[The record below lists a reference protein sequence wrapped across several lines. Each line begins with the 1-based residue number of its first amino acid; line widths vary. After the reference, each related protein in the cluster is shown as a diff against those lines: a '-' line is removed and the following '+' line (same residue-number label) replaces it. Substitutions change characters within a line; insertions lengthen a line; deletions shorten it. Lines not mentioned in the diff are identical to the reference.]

1 MKWLNKLKTEN
12 LEESKLGK
20 RVAAKIDEYNELKKE
35 IEELEDE
42 EDEIKP
48 EDLAEYKDDLKVLKS
63 ELLKL
68 DDNIC
73 ESIDK
78 YLKNS
83 AAASE
88 RFKKMHEN
96 KKAQK
101 QAPATTG
108 SQSVPQPTQ
117 VAAQGTIVEE
127 VEAVE
132 EEPKKEEKKGMGF
145 WGWLGVGVLTVA
157 GVALGVNLVKN
168 RQ

>member
-1 MKWLNKLKTEN
+1 
-12 LEESKLGK
+12 
-20 RVAAKIDEYNELKKE
+20 
-35 IEELEDE
+35 
-42 EDEIKP
+42 
-48 EDLAEYKDDLKVLKS
+48 LKVLKS

-101 QAPATTG
+101 QAPA
-108 SQSVPQPTQ
+108 QPTQ